1 MQPSR
6 LAGVGAFV
14 LGGLLLF
21 AVGLFLIGER
31 RMLFAQKFTVYTE
44 FARVSGLQ
52 VGAPVTVSG
61 MSAGEVREVIVP
73 PHPGAKFRVR
83 FEVREDLHPLVRTDS
98 TATIQTEG
106 LVGGTFLS
114 VAAGS
119 GEAPQLPDEGTIPGR
134 EPFDVADLL
143 TQMSEAVKTVN
154 ETILVLRGEVE
165 HAIANVSETVEHAD
179 ELITTVGEDV
189 EAISESGRRIV
200 ADTQQ
205 IVTGLR
211 EGKGT
216 VGRLLTDDELYERAT
231 AIAREAQGVVE
242 QARRAVEQ
250 ARLAVEDGRQA
261 LADFRSEESPA
272 RGLAAD
278 LRETLGHA
286 RTALSNLEENTE
298 ALKRNFFFRGYFKQ
312 RGYYDLDDI
321 TPADYRK
328 GALESRERQPLRI
341 WLRGA
346 VVFETDAEGREV
358 LSESGRVRIDSAMA
372 TFLRYPLDAPFVVEG
387 YSAEGSR
394 DERYLQSRARA
405 GIVRDY
411 LIMRFHLDSNRTG
424 VMPLGEEAPG
434 SPDGSTWDG
443 VALTLFVD
451 PAEVQPRP
459 PGGDETGTR

>member
-52 VGAPVTVSG
+52 VGAPVKVSG
-61 MSAGEVREVIVP
+61 MPAGEVREVIVP
-73 PHPGAKFRVR
+73 AHPGARFRVR

-98 TATIQTEG
+98 VATIQTEG

-119 GEAPQLPDEGTIPGR
+119 GEAPQLADGGTIPGR
-134 EPFDVADLL
+134 EPFDVGDLL
-143 TQMSEAVKTVN
+143 TQMSETVKTVN
-154 ETILVLRGEVE
+154 ETIIVLRGEVE
-165 HAIANVSETVEHAD
+165 HAIASVTETVEHAD
-179 ELITTVGEDV
+179 QLITTVGEDV
-189 EAISESGRRIV
+189 EAISDSGRRIV

-211 EGKGT
+211 DGKGT
-216 VGRLLTDDELYERAT
+216 VGRLLTDDELYQRAT
-231 AIAREAQGVVE
+231 AIAREAQAVVE

-250 ARLAVEDGRQA
+250 ARLAVEDGRAA
-261 LADFRSEESPA
+261 LSDLRSDEGPA
-272 RGLAAD
+272 RGFVAD
-278 LRETLGHA
+278 LRQTLGHA
-286 RTALSNLEENTE
+286 RAALSNLEENTE
-298 ALKRNFFFRGYFKQ
+298 ALKRNFFFRGFFKD
-312 RGYYDLDDI
+312 RGYYDLDGI
-321 TPADYRK
+321 SPAEYRQ
-328 GALESRERQPLRI
+328 GTLESAERKPLRI
-341 WLRGA
+341 WLRA
-346 VVFETDAEGREV
+346 NLVFETDAEGRET
-358 LSESGRVRIDSAMA
+358 LSEGGRARLDSAMA
-372 TFLRYPLDAPFVVEG
+372 TFLRYPLNAPLVVEG
-387 YSAEGSR
+387 YSTAGSR

-405 GIVRDY
+405 DLVRGY
-411 LIMRFHLDSNRTG
+411 LIQRFHLESNRTG
-424 VMPLGEEAPG
+424 VMPLGDEAAG

-451 PAEVQPRP
+451 PAEVQPRDSP
-459 PGGDETGTR
+459 ADAPHPR